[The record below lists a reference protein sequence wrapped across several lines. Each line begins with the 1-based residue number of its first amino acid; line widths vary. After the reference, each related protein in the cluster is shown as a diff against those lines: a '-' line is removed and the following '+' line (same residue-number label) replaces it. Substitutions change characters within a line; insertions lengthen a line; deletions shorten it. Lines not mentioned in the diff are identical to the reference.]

1 MFDRAPPLPGW
12 ATIPPHAALPI
23 SAGLRARPSAS
34 GAGAPPPN
42 DPLAWSDQEAVPR
55 RPLLPPT
62 RRDIATAAS
71 LLVAG
76 IAWGVALAFTESLPV
91 DFRFLVFVL
100 QLGVGLVFIVTLVH
114 RLLFRG
120 FHVDRVV
127 IVAALVVGG
136 GAVGMEIGPTVPPA
150 VTVVGSYTFTPA
162 MPAAPATQGALAC
175 EWANGRWRVGVLTTT
190 TPISGLPTPHVLT
203 VNLLD
208 RQVQLSDGASST
220 LLAEGDSAVQ
230 PPPGE
235 TARGAGDRTGAIAID
250 VLQVNLAAGPSEVNE
265 VRGIFRWICPGP
277 PG

>member
-1 MFDRAPPLPGW
+1 MSPR
-12 ATIPPHAALPI
+12 
-23 SAGLRARPSAS
+23 
-34 GAGAPPPN
+34 
-42 DPLAWSDQEAVPR
+42 DPLAWSDQEAEPR

-62 RRDIATAAS
+62 RRDVATAAA

-76 IAWGVALAFTESLPV
+76 IAWGAALAFTESLPV
-91 DFRFLVFVL
+91 DFGFLVFVL
-100 QLGVGLVFIVTLVH
+100 QLGVGLAFILTLVH

-136 GAVGMEIGPTVPPA
+136 GALGMVAGPTVPPA
-150 VTVVGSYTFTPA
+150 VPVVGSYTFTPSL
-162 MPAAPATQGALAC
+162 PAAPATQGALAC
-175 EWANGRWRVGVLTTT
+175 EWANGRWRIGVLTTT
-190 TPISGLPTPHVLT
+190 TPISGLPTPHTLT

-265 VRGIFRWICPGP
+265 VRGTFRWTCPGP
-277 PG
+277 PS